1 MYPSLKSIKKYI
13 IPLLDNPNE
22 VCLYYNNANDNWDNG
37 TDSSNPNNCTHS
49 HGYSKIMGHT
59 HPKRI
64 SGHKQEVNYYP
75 SYEDIT
81 FPIYNNNNQTNYI
94 VTPIGIFIATYELTY
109 YNFTITEKLD
119 NLYYKNINQLFFPI
133 HTMLFNMRNNLSLS
147 EISKEL
153 TPNIILHIK
162 DVCTNVTE
170 YVNTNILKNFPRQ
183 DYNLSYIDINQINK
197 LSGGRKV
204 KTKRTKRTKWTKRK
218 NKTHKTEKNR
228 LIKYL
233 LRKHK

>member
-13 IPLLDNPNE
+13 VPLLDNPNE
-22 VCLYYNNANDNWDNG
+22 VCLYYNNTNDNWDNG
-37 TDSSNPNNCTHS
+37 TYSSNPNNCTHS
-49 HGYSKIMGHT
+49 HGYRKIMGHT

-64 SGHKQEVNYYP
+64 SVHKQEVNYYP

-81 FPIYNNNNQTNYI
+81 YPIYNSVNQTNYI
-94 VTPIGIFIATYELTY
+94 VTPIGLFIATYELTD
-109 YNFTITEKLD
+109 YNFNITKELRD
-119 NLYYKNINQLFFPI
+119 LYSTNINQLFFPI
-133 HTMLFNMRNNLSLS
+133 HTILINMRNNLSLS

-153 TPNIILHIK
+153 TPNIILYIK
-162 DVCTNVTE
+162 GICTNITE
-170 YVNTNILKNFPRQ
+170 YVNTNILINFPRQ

-204 KTKRTKRTKWTKRK
+204 KTNRTKRTKRTKRK